1 MIGSRFLDPKN
12 DVAFK
17 KIFGSEKNKDILIHF
32 LNDILGFEGD
42 GQVQDV
48 RFLDPVQ
55 NPAIASQKQS
65 IVDVLCTDKH
75 GKQYIVEMQV
85 EPAQGFEKRAQY
97 YAAKAYCN
105 QLNKG
110 QEADGLYV
118 NLKEIIFIAITAGT
132 IFKDKPGYLSRHVI
146 LDKNTYAH
154 DLKDFSFT
162 FIELPKFKKKKIE
175 DLENIVEKWC
185 YFFKYAESTDKDQL
199 AEIIKGDAVIQRA
212 YEALDQF
219 GWNQDELR
227 AYEKEIK
234 RIMDNRAVLNYKIEK
249 AEARGRAEGEARGRA
264 EGKNEEK
271 IAMAKKMLA
280 KGKDIEEIAE
290 FTGLTKEEISE
301 IPR

>member
-1 MIGSRFLDPKN
+1 MIASRFLDPKN

-42 GQVQDV
+42 GQIQDV

-55 NPAIASQKQS
+55 DSVIASKKQS
-65 IVDVLCTDKH
+65 IVDVLCVDKN

-97 YAAKAYCN
+97 YAAKAYCS

-110 QEADGLYV
+110 QEEDGLYI
-118 NLKEIIFIAITAGT
+118 NLKKIIFIAITAGT
-132 IFKDKPGYLSRHVI
+132 IFKDKLGYLSKHVI
-146 LDKNTYAH
+146 LDKNTYTH

-162 FIELPKFKKKKIE
+162 FIELPKFKKNKIE

-185 YFFKYAESTDKDQL
+185 YFFKYAESTDKEDL
-199 AEIIKGDAVIQRA
+199 EKIIKGDAVMQRA

-219 GWNQDELR
+219 SWNEVELR

-234 RIMDNRAVLNYKIEK
+234 RIRDNKAVLNYKIEK
-249 AEARGRAEGEARGRA
+249 AEARGKAEGKAEGEAKRNI
-264 EGKNEEK
+264 E
-271 IAMAKKMLA
+271 IAKKMLA
-280 KGKDIEEIAE
+280 RGKDIEEIVE
-290 FTGLTKEEISE
+290 FTGLTKDEISNL
-301 IPR
+301 PR